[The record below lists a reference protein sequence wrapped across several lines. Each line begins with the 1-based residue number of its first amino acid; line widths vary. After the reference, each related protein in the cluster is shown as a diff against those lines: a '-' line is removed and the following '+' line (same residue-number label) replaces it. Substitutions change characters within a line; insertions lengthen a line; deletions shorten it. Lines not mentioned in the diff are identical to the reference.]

1 MAFVYVGAFK
11 VHFRRGASFSSPD
24 YARHNVCLPSFQFF
38 PNRRHFCF
46 SFELCGL
53 FHQPVRSTLYCAVNL
68 VSLRAGALSAI
79 RERTPSENS
88 AALPLKFAAIN
99 LEPAITR
106 FAEMAAQHR
115 FCPGF
120 RVENGKGTR
129 TRAPAPDTGRRR
141 PVRPSCGDLHLRFS
155 SIFFWVPWRP
165 FFVLRRALWRSPVTY
180 FLRGR
185 PYHLFRTLAFHAFD
199 VSSRF

>member
-1 MAFVYVGAFK
+1 MLGTTFAFLLFNFFRNAPIFISPLSSHGLVGQ
-11 VHFRRGASFSSPD
+11 
-24 YARHNVCLPSFQFF
+24 L
-38 PNRRHFCF
+38 
-46 SFELCGL
+46 
-53 FHQPVRSTLYCAVNL
+53 VRSALYCAVNL
-68 VSLRAGALSAI
+68 QSLRAGALSAI
-79 RERTPSENS
+79 REWTPSENS
-88 AALPLKFAAIN
+88 AALPLKFAAID

-106 FAEMAAQHR
+106 FAEMAANR
-115 FCPGF
+115 FWPGF

-141 PVRPSCGDLHLRFS
+141 QVRPSCGDLHLRFS